1 MTSTSPA
8 SPSPTAER
16 GPTLRL
22 SELLKRPVV
31 DNGGESLGRLSD
43 VIVRLRGSD
52 YPLVTG
58 IVVGI
63 GGGREVYVPLE
74 QVASFDGDV
83 LKLTTAKLDLRQFER
98 R

>member
-1 MTSTSPA
+1 M
-8 SPSPTAER
+8 
-16 GPTLRL
+16 RL
-22 SELLKRPVV
+22 SELLRRPVA
-31 DNGGESLGRLSD
+31 DSGGEALGRLSD

-58 IVVGI
+58 GVVSI
-63 GGGREVYVPLE
+63 GGGREVFVPVE
-74 QVASFDGDV
+74 QVSDFDGEV